1 MTSTAKSKDLDCCQA
16 GHDAPAV
23 ESEALTIRQSAPFAP
38 QDASPR
44 EPYLSP
50 KEVAALLAVDERTLR
65 RWARNGRLVPR
76 RLGPTVGSTL
86 RYDPRDVDAFL
97 SNGSSKT

>member
-1 MTSTAKSKDLDCCQA
+1 MTSRAKSKGPDCRQA

-23 ESEALTIRQSAPFAP
+23 ESEAVTIRQSAPSAS

-50 KEVAALLAVDERTLR
+50 KDVATMLGVTERTLR
-65 RWARNGRLVPR
+65 RWARDGRLVPR

-97 SNGSSKT
+97 TGESSET